1 MSGRVRQWM
10 ESYDH
15 SGKVN
20 RVHPK
25 NINGQSINSLHYP
38 PTFKE
43 LEKMNKWSGLQ
54 NRFFK
59 EIKKLLTNNCSREC
73 ISKMALDM
81 MHSSINWRQ
90 ECREL
95 ALDLIYSIEPQFE
108 MTDNEILAKIRK
120 LDTNTW
126 AQMTYPFNNYPYEAN
141 GLKIIYNSQAK
152 NMAYSINEEVMLW
165 MRNIKS

>member
-43 LEKMNKWSGLQ
+43 LEKMNK
-54 NRFFK
+54 
-59 EIKKLLTNNCSREC
+59 
-73 ISKMALDM
+73 
-81 MHSSINWRQ
+81 
-90 ECREL
+90 
-95 ALDLIYSIEPQFE
+95 
-108 MTDNEILAKIRK
+108 
-120 LDTNTW
+120 
-126 AQMTYPFNNYPYEAN
+126 
-141 GLKIIYNSQAK
+141 
-152 NMAYSINEEVMLW
+152 
-165 MRNIKS
+165 